1 MVQTSIQISEN
12 VDGILATLSK
22 QSGKAKEELIREAI
36 EEYIGQV
43 TISEDVLTLRR
54 RARGIWKDRTDLP
67 DFDAI
72 RRSMDRELNWEG

>member
-36 EEYIGQV
+36 EEYLGQV
-43 TISEDVLTLRR
+43 TISEDILALRR
-54 RARGIWKDRTDLP
+54 RARGIWKDRSALV
-67 DFDAI
+67 
-72 RRSMDRELNWEG
+72 